1 VLSTQPHPVKSIH
14 KGCIPERNTVKP
26 SAIHVQSHG
35 KAQVNTV
42 QTCLMAM
49 QIVITQQFTS

>member
-35 KAQVNTV
+35 QAQVNTAE
-42 QTCLMAM
+42 TCLIAV
-49 QIVITQQFTS
+49 QIFIIQWFTR